1 METRILSGKEV
12 GAHVYT
18 CLDKRISNLK
28 GKGIVPGL
36 AVILVGDD
44 HSSHVYVRSKTR
56 RFKALDLYSETFH
69 YPVHLS
75 QADLI
80 TIIHGLNKNNTFHGI
95 LVQLPLPQHINAE
108 KIIEAIDPGK
118 DVDGFHPF
126 NLGKLTSGK
135 PTFIPCTP
143 KGIMRIMEYYKID
156 PASKHVVVIGRS
168 NIVGRPISILTSLK
182 IAFSNATTTIC
193 HSGTPDIPYFTRQA
207 DIIIL
212 ALGNP
217 EFLNGKYI
225 KEGAVIFD
233 VGINRVE
240 DDSDKGYRIVGDA
253 HVPSLMGKAGALTP
267 VPGGVGPM
275 TIAMLVENTVQ
286 AAEG

>member
-12 GAHVYT
+12 SAHVYAS
-18 CLDKRISNLK
+18 LDKRISNLK

-44 HSSHVYVRSKTR
+44 PASQVYVRSKTR
-56 RFKALDLYSETFH
+56 RFKALELYSETFR
-69 YPVHLS
+69 YPDNLS

-80 TIIHGLNKNNTFHGI
+80 TIIHGLNQNNTFHGI

-108 KIIEAIDPGK
+108 KIIEAIDPSK

-126 NLGKLTSGK
+126 NLGKLTSGN
-135 PTFIPCTP
+135 PTFIACTP

-182 IAFSNATTTIC
+182 KAFSNATTTIC

-217 EFLNGKYI
+217 EFLNGEHI

-233 VGINRVE
+233 VGINKVE

-253 HVPSLMGKAGALTP
+253 HVPTLMGKAGALTP

-275 TIAMLVENTVQ
+275 TIAMLVENTVE